1 MPSSEAPAIRLLDKP
16 SLFAGKA
23 SAVVSRNWG
32 HRVKGRDWYD
42 FAYYAESETPLNL
55 DYFWSQL
62 KRYPDYQSMEPTLAN
77 AKLLLARRFQ
87 EVSIERVQPDVKRFL
102 PLAEQ
107 QKIASWST
115 PYFVQLTETLQA
127 ISYPQSR
134 ERLVSFAGSSS
145 ATDVSHG
152 NSPQSKSEKQ
162 PPKPKEK

>member
-1 MPSSEAPAIRLLDKP
+1 MDQNLKDWVLQHPKDMQENALKEAIQNYVLDGL
-16 SLFAGKA
+16 SQT
-23 SAVVSRNWG
+23 
-32 HRVKGRDWYD
+32 D
-42 FAYYAESETPLNL
+42 F
-55 DYFWSQL
+55 FSQL